1 MAIVN
6 EEIVL
11 KFYLEELDNENISF
25 LKGRDYLKDNIRN
38 DIEELI
44 KADGM
49 HEKIGIAKS
58 LWKSLF
64 TAGMSYIDKDRRG
77 YDVLFKFFDD
87 YVDFEELIFASDSF
101 YRDHTLHCLWVYF
114 LGEYLYRND
123 EYNDLFKDKDKYL
136 KSFLTIKND
145 IESLEKVDDFEDILG
160 NYQDIEKFIDKE
172 EASRCIAA
180 LCHDLGYPLKKISQI
195 NTSIRK
201 ILPIFYIKDI
211 SEFNFTFTELE
222 HIYIKKFIQF
232 LSLSI
237 GFIQKE
243 VPVECQGVLRLNCNS
258 INSCGLN
265 KAFIDTAPKEE
276 RLKIK
281 DYLTLDVNAKEN
293 LNKFL
298 SYSRNFEE
306 YYHGILSAFLLTKN
320 VKAFENLNFS
330 FGEGNNYFEHIDYSD
345 VATKQEI
352 LRAMTEHTNDN
363 FRIREISSNV
373 ELLSIIDELEE
384 FSRIS
389 RANKNREY
397 VEQYCKTD
405 LYFKD
410 GWLNINLIF
419 DNDNIGEFKPELAF
433 KFRCKRFLDLIDI
446 QNLSENL
453 KIRIKFTVK
462 MQEDREYILEMG
474 REYANIIIDNNEVII
489 PDYLNSYEYCTKKQ
503 YMNRKK

>member
-1 MAIVN
+1 
-6 EEIVL
+6 
-11 KFYLEELDNENISF
+11 
-25 LKGRDYLKDNIRN
+25 
-38 DIEELI
+38 
-44 KADGM
+44 
-49 HEKIGIAKS
+49 
-58 LWKSLF
+58 
-64 TAGMSYIDKDRRG
+64 MSYIDKDRRG
-77 YDVLFKFFDD
+77 YDVLFKFFDN

-114 LGEYLYRND
+114 LGEYLYRKD

-136 KSFLTIKND
+136 RGFLRIKND
-145 IESLEKVDDFEDILG
+145 IESLENINDFEEILD
-160 NYQDIEKFIDKE
+160 NYRDIEKFIDKE

-180 LCHDLGYPLKKISQI
+180 LCHDLGYPLKKITQI

-201 ILPIFYIKDI
+201 ILPIFHIKDI
-211 SEFNFTFTELE
+211 SEFSFTFTELE
-222 HIYIKKFIQF
+222 HIYIEKFIQF

-243 VPVECQGVLRLNCNS
+243 VPVHCQEILRLNPDS

-265 KAFIDTAPKEE
+265 KQVVNTASKEE
-276 RLKIK
+276 QLKMK
-281 DYLTLDVNAKEN
+281 DYLTLEINAKEN
-293 LNKFL
+293 INKFL

-330 FGEGNNYFEHIDYSD
+330 LGEGNNYFENIDYSD

-363 FRIREISSNV
+363 FRIKEISSNV

-405 LYFKD
+405 LFFKD
-410 GWLNINLIF
+410 RWFNINLIF
-419 DNDNIGEFKPELAF
+419 DNKNIGEFDPEIAF
-433 KFRCKRFLDLIDI
+433 KFRCKRFLGLMDVE
-446 QNLSENL
+446 NLSENL
-453 KIRIKFTVK
+453 RLRIKFIVNMK
-462 MQEDREYILEMG
+462 DKDEYILELQRG
-474 REYANIIIDNNEVII
+474 YANIIINNEEVII

-503 YMNRKK
+503 YMNKKK